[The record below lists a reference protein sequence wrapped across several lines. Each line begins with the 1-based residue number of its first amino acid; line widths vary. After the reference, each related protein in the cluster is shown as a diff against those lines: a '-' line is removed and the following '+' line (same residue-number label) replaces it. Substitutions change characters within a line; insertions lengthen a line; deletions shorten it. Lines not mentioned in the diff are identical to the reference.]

1 MNFRTEPPT
10 HEELLKNL
18 AIIQMKQINSAKL
31 NKLHGKS
38 ADQKDNV
45 PNEEKGYASFP
56 KYGKEYETVPG
67 KDEK

>member
-1 MNFRTEPPT
+1 
-10 HEELLKNL
+10 
-18 AIIQMKQINSAKL
+18 MKQINSAKL

>member
-1 MNFRTEPPT
+1 
-10 HEELLKNL
+10 
-18 AIIQMKQINSAKL
+18 MKQINSAKL

-38 ADQKDNV
+38 VDEKNNLV
-45 PNEEKGYASFP
+45 PHEEKGFASFP

>member
-1 MNFRTEPPT
+1 MEPPT

-31 NKLHGKS
+31 DKLHGKTIDES
-38 ADQKDNV
+38 ANLPK
-45 PNEEKGYASFP
+45 EEKGFASFP